1 MKKRVLYIALA
12 AEIAFLCLIYLLA
25 DFSVPLVSSVM
36 AVPFEQIGMLL
47 RALSLQGGILN
58 GIALMLWAGI
68 CLLPLLPVMKEW
80 QDRAKWAEHIV
91 LVILSVVLFVGLYY
105 MVNPGLLFERVPA
118 VLTEAISVG
127 TEELS
132 GALKASVSMMIWSV
146 VVCYGVFVLLRLF
159 RAGEKEQ
166 LFLYT
171 RRLLYVLCGLF
182 AGGMVLTAL
191 EAFTGIRA
199 VQSGLDGVFTGVKA
213 LMAALP
219 YAMDIV
225 VTLSAMTV
233 LDALLED
240 SRSEQVVVAA
250 RKLSGI
256 CCITLAVVT
265 SAGVALNII
274 QWLLSKKISNINV
287 HVSIPFM
294 SLAFV
299 LAALLFSRLL
309 EENKQLADE
318 NEMFV

>member
-12 AEIAFLCLIYLLA
+12 AEVAFLCLIYLLA

-80 QDRAKWAEHIV
+80 QDRAKRTEHIV
-91 LVILSVVLFVGLYY
+91 LGILSVVLFVGLYY
-105 MVNPGLLFERVPA
+105 MVNPGLLFERIPA

-132 GALKASVSMMIWSV
+132 GVLKASVSMMIWSV

-182 AGGMVLTAL
+182 AGMMALTAL
-191 EAFTGIRA
+191 DAVTGIRMA
-199 VQSGLDGVFTGVKA
+199 QSGLDGVFTGVKA

-265 SAGVALNII
+265 SAGAGLNIL
-274 QWLLSKKISNINV
+274 QWVVSKKLSDINV
-287 HVSIPFM
+287 HASIPFM

>member
-36 AVPFEQIGMLL
+36 AVPFEQIAMLL

>member
-240 SRSEQVVVAA
+240 SRSEQVVVTA

-265 SAGVALNII
+265 SAGAALNII

>member
-105 MVNPGLLFERVPA
+105 MVNPRLLFERVPA

-256 CCITLAVVT
+256 CCITLDVVT

>member
-1 MKKRVLYIALA
+1 MKRRVLYIALA
-12 AEIAFLCLIYLLA
+12 AEVVFLCIIYLLA

-36 AVPFEQIGMLL
+36 AVPFEQIGILL
-47 RALSLQGGILN
+47 RVLSLKGGILN

-68 CLLPLLPVMKEW
+68 CLLPLLAVTKDW
-80 QDRAKWAEHIV
+80 QDRAKRAEHIA
-91 LVILSVVLFVGLYY
+91 LGILSVVLFVGLYY
-105 MVNPGLLFERVPA
+105 MVNPGLLFERIPT
-118 VLTEAISVG
+118 VLTETILVG
-127 TEELS
+127 TEEMA
-132 GALKASVSMMIWSV
+132 GVLKASVSMMIWSV
-146 VVCYGVFVLLRLF
+146 AVCYGVFVLLRLF

-166 LFLYT
+166 LFLYI

-182 AGGMVLTAL
+182 AGTMALTAL
-191 EAFTGIRA
+191 EAVTGIRTA
-199 VQSGLDGVFTGVKA
+199 QSGLDGVFNGVKA
-213 LMAALP
+213 LIAALP

-225 VTLSAMTV
+225 VTLFALTV

-240 SRSEQVVVAA
+240 SRSEEVVVAA
-250 RKLSGI
+250 KRLSGI

-265 SAGVALNII
+265 SAGAALNII

>member
-36 AVPFEQIGMLL
+36 AVPFEQIAMLL

-250 RKLSGI
+250 RKISGI

>member
-36 AVPFEQIGMLL
+36 AVHFEQIGMLL

>member
-233 LDALLED
+233 LDK
-240 SRSEQVVVAA
+240 V
-250 RKLSGI
+250 
-256 CCITLAVVT
+256 
-265 SAGVALNII
+265 
-274 QWLLSKKISNINV
+274 
-287 HVSIPFM
+287 
-294 SLAFV
+294 
-299 LAALLFSRLL
+299 
-309 EENKQLADE
+309 
-318 NEMFV
+318 

>member
-105 MVNPGLLFERVPA
+105 MVNPRLLFERVPA